1 MKRLLTTF
9 LLFAMFVISGYAQPL
24 ISVTATQRAG
34 YNIDTTVFYLNPT
47 KIVYVKKATAP
58 IIGYID
64 APKGDTV
71 ITYKVTQNFDT
82 IVNRSN
88 QAFANVVKLLN
99 VTPVAGTSR
108 DTSIQWAY
116 SINDMVE
123 VKAKTSVQLPK
134 TKSTIASK
142 YPCKAGYIRYNI
154 EETPAI
160 IKLRIDSLVRVA
172 RDSTF

>member
-1 MKRLLTTF
+1 MKRGLFTIILLSV
-9 LLFAMFVISGYAQPL
+9 FAVIGYSQPL

-47 KIVYVKKATAP
+47 KIVYVQKASAP

-88 QAFANVVKLLN
+88 KAFANVVKLLN

-108 DTSIQWAY
+108 DTVIQWAY
-116 SINDMVE
+116 SINNMVE
-123 VKAKTSVQLPK
+123 LKAKTSVQLPK
-134 TKSTIASK
+134 TRSTIASK

-154 EETPAI
+154 NETPAV

-172 RDSTF
+172 RDTTF